1 MSEHISESENILHE
15 NELGIILQC
24 VNCNKI
30 AIIINNIFF
39 NCSEKEYNNLYETI
53 QKINKNLD
61 DYIFEIAEKKYII
74 ISTAF
79 ENVNLIFDLNQFEQ
93 LTELFSQSKY
103 MFNVH
108 NLIS

>member
-1 MSEHISESENILHE
+1 MFEHISESEKLLHE
-15 NELGIILQC
+15 NELGIVLQC

-30 AIIINNIFF
+30 AIIINNIFY
-39 NCSEKEYNNLYETI
+39 NCSEEEYNKLYETI
-53 QKINKNLD
+53 QKIDKNLD
-61 DYIFEIAEKKYII
+61 DYIFEIAEKIYYYRYC
-74 ISTAF
+74 F

-103 MFNVH
+103 MINVH